1 VIGVRR
7 VHARGFRNLEEI
19 ELELADGITLVTG
32 PNGAGKT
39 NLLEALH
46 FGLTGTS
53 WRTRDQR
60 QLIRFGGELARV
72 KLRLDDG
79 DERRELVAAVGRS
92 EGRSHRLDGNP
103 VAGWE
108 GAGRPPVGV
117 FAPDRL
123 ELVKGA
129 PAARRAHLDR
139 FVAAMWPARAEA
151 RRRFVKA
158 LAQRNALLGRVR
170 AGAAPAPSLDAWDV
184 ELAVEGVALMGAR
197 REAVE
202 ALAPTFAE
210 LAAELGLEG
219 GAELRYAPRSDA
231 DAPEQ
236 LVTEF
241 RDRRD
246 GDLERG
252 YTGHGPHLDEVAMSL
267 GGRSVR
273 RYGSQGEQR
282 LALLALLFA
291 ERAALI
297 EGRPR
302 PPVMLLDDVMSELDT
317 ARRRLLAELLGG
329 GGQALIT
336 ATEPEQL
343 PAGAARREVGVRNG
357 ALAPHAVA
365 A

>member
-1 VIGVRR
+1 MAVRR
-7 VHARGFRNLEEI
+7 LTARGFRNLEEI

-39 NLLEALH
+39 NLLEALY

-60 QLIRFGGELARV
+60 QLIRFGAELARV

-92 EGRSHRLDGNP
+92 EGKSHRLDGNP
-103 VAGWE
+103 VGSWE
-108 GAGRPPVGV
+108 EGGRLPVGV

-123 ELVKGA
+123 ELIKGA
-129 PAARRAHLDR
+129 PTSRRAHLDR
-139 FVAAMWPARAEA
+139 FLAALWPARAEL

-170 AGAAPAPSLDAWDV
+170 AGAAAPSALDAWDL
-184 ELAVEGVALMGAR
+184 ELAVEGVALMEAR

-202 ALAPTFAE
+202 AIAPAFAE
-210 LAAELGLEG
+210 LAGELGLEDA
-219 GAELRYAPRSDA
+219 AELRYAPRSDA
-231 DAPEQ
+231 ATAEQ
-236 LVTEF
+236 LVAEL
-241 RDRRD
+241 RERRD

-252 YTGHGPHLDEVAMSL
+252 YTGYGPHLDELGISL
-267 GGRSVR
+267 AGRSVR

-282 LALLALLFA
+282 LALLALLFS
-291 ERAALI
+291 ERAALL
-297 EGRPR
+297 GGHPS

-317 ARRRLLAELLGG
+317 ARRRLLTELLAG

-343 PAGAARREVGVRNG
+343 PCSARREVSVRNG
-357 ALAPHAVA
+357 ALAPLAVA

>member
-1 VIGVRR
+1 MAVRR
-7 VHARGFRNLEEI
+7 LAARGFRNLEEI
-19 ELELADGITLVTG
+19 ELELADGVTLVTG

-39 NLLEALH
+39 NLLEALY

-53 WRTRDQR
+53 WRTRNQR
-60 QLIRFGGELARV
+60 QLIRFGAELARV

-79 DERRELVAAVGRS
+79 DERRELVAAVGRT

-103 VAGWE
+103 VSAWE
-108 GAGRPPVGV
+108 EAGRPPVGV

-129 PAARRAHLDR
+129 PTARRAHLDR
-139 FVAAMWPARAEA
+139 FVAALWPARAEP

-170 AGAAPAPSLDAWDV
+170 ARAAAPSALDAWDL

-210 LAAELGLEG
+210 LAGELGLGG

-231 DAPEQ
+231 AAPEQ
-236 LVTEF
+236 LVAEL
-241 RDRRD
+241 RERRD

-252 YTGHGPHLDEVAMSL
+252 YTGYGPHLDELAISL
-267 GGRSVR
+267 AGRSVR

-291 ERAALI
+291 ERAALL
-297 EGRPR
+297 EGHPS

-317 ARRRLLAELLGG
+317 ARRRLLTELLAG

-343 PAGAARREVGVRNG
+343 PAGSARREVGVRNG
-357 ALAPHAVA
+357 ALAPFAVA